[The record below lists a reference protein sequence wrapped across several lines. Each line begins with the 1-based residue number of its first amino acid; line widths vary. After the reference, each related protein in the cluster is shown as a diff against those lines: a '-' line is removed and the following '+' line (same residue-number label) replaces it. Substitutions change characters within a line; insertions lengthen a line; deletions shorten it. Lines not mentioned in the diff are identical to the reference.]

1 MLLTLTIDSE
11 IYNAS
16 LVSRHYGNTVI
27 NNAML
32 GYSEWTRIFS
42 AAKIVIIIHYQD
54 ENTPCYQASPKIYE
68 ALACKSFVLVDRQWD
83 VFRLFEDG
91 THLVG
96 FDEIEDLR
104 EKINYYL
111 RHPGEREKIAGQGY
125 RKVLGKHTYK
135 HRIKEMLSAIRA

>member
-1 MLLTLTIDSE
+1 MKCIRVFWP
-11 IYNAS
+11 NK
-16 LVSRHYGNTVI
+16 
-27 NNAML
+27 
-32 GYSEWTRIFS
+32 YSTNSISYHFR
-42 AAKIVIIIHYQD
+42 
-54 ENTPCYQASPKIYE
+54 NTPCYQASPKIYE
-68 ALACKSFVLVDRQWD
+68 VLACKSFVLVDRQWD

-125 RKVLGKHTYK
+125 GKILEKHTYK